1 MCNIK
6 LWLFY
11 YYSIIN
17 KYTYMEA
24 RIRMEQRRK
33 DLIGKVEVLQMHFPF
48 FLPYK
53 NVSVVEMVSA
63 DFP

>member
-1 MCNIK
+1 
-6 LWLFY
+6 
-11 YYSIIN
+11 
-17 KYTYMEA
+17 MEA